1 MLTNKHL
8 VVTGASGILGSAV
21 IAEAL
26 AQGASVSALDR
37 HATSSE
43 PHVGVT
49 HHTVDLLDL
58 ESLRETIGQ
67 LPKVDAVMNIAG
79 GFSMGPTVYAEGDD
93 EWNLMMKLNVETLR
107 NMLKV
112 VTPHMIE
119 QGGGAIVNVGAYG
132 AREGQASMS
141 AYGVS
146 KSAVMR
152 LTESLSAEVKTHGIN
167 VNAVLPTII
176 DTPANRE
183 SMPDADPSGWVA
195 PRDLARVMC
204 FLGSDHARA
213 IHGAL
218 VPVTGLV

>member
-1 MLTNKHL
+1 MLKNSHV
-8 VVTGASGILGSAV
+8 VVTGASGVLGSAV

-26 AQGASVSALDR
+26 AQGATISALDR
-37 HATSSE
+37 HASSSGAQE
-43 PHVGVT
+43 RVT
-49 HHTVDLLDL
+49 HYTVDLLDL
-58 ESLRETIGQ
+58 ENLLQTIDQ
-67 LPKVDAVMNIAG
+67 LPQIDAVMNIAG

-93 EWNLMMKLNVETLR
+93 EWDLMMKLNVETLR

-112 VTPHMIE
+112 VTPRMIE
-119 QGGGAIVNVGAYG
+119 QGSGSIVNVGAFG

-152 LTESLSAEVKTHGIN
+152 LTESLSAEVKAQGVN

-176 DTPANRE
+176 DTPANRD
-183 SMPDADPSGWVA
+183 SMPDADPSNWVA

-204 FLGSDHARA
+204 FLGSEHARA
-213 IHGAL
+213 VHGAL